1 MSLAFNRKELLKTN
15 FVLVVDNKPI
25 LPVFQIMLLEHIAMC
40 RMVMGNKTQA
50 LQEISTAVNLCRQHP
65 RLLETHGPQLH
76 TLLGLY
82 SMSMNCM
89 EAAEAQFKAAL
100 NVVCDLNG
108 LLNTDFTVILVSEFA
123 RERIMDFCKFKFG
136 YCLSER

>member
-1 MSLAFNRKELLKTN
+1 M
-15 FVLVVDNKPI
+15 VDNKPI

-100 NVVCDLNG
+100 NV
-108 LLNTDFTVILVSEFA
+108 IH
-123 RERIMDFCKFKFG
+123 
-136 YCLSER
+136 